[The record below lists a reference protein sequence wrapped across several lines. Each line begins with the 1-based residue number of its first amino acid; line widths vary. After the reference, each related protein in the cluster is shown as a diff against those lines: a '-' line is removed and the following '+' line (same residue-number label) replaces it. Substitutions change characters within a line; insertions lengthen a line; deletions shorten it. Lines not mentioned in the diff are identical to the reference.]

1 MKVPGG
7 DSIFDRMAEGAQ
19 GGPAA
24 ATSFTPPV
32 ADVSGDAAGVE
43 ERLKSSFTH
52 MAGQNERFLDVPE
65 LDRQVRDVRAL
76 EELGKLSTEERKRTA
91 SDNPRAKADQDAFDI
106 VDKVNAGNAD
116 FYIDQAAGSPS
127 IMDGYTPP
135 PNTRPMD
142 ADKAQALATSTLQ
155 RFGLLDQAGVDAAKA
170 RQEAEAQ
177 ATLGLPPELI
187 GDNPS
192 QAMRQAKEMG
202 GAVEAYA
209 RMYPV
214 TAGFLHD
221 FPSLV
226 RDDWENLNWLEKLG
240 RQFNNGTMR
249 GQAQVKLSQVMEDV
263 RLNGITPE
271 RIAQARLFE
280 QDMKNAAGMPM
291 DTWGQKIVGNAAEQL
306 PQFAYGMPE
315 AAKNSAAFMGMAIT
329 GALATGGATTPMVLP
344 MAAVGAK
351 VGYAEFTRQ
360 MEGGLAF
367 WELLNM
373 KDAAGNHLD
382 MTGIRVGSEIV
393 GGINAALEL
402 AELQMLTKT
411 MPWARRALS
420 EVGREAAL
428 KTLLNP
434 TFRQAM
440 FRGFGEFAKFEAK
453 EIGQE
458 VLQELTQ
465 VASEEVNKAYARRF
479 GANFAPTTSAELQD
493 RLLDIAEKTAYGMVA
508 FGGPGIAIRTVREAS
523 QTAQG
528 KQFLDTFMERIR
540 GDKLAKEAPSAFES
554 LMSANVQAG
563 VLPEKVYMAP
573 DKVLALFQDKDS
585 GQLDVDGLR
594 DFLERAGV
602 DRQVFLD
609 RIGNQADVSFDT
621 ARLGRILSTDAGQ
634 MLHSQGELT
643 FSPRERAVAQAQA
656 EVERA
661 QATGDPEAIATA
673 ESALRETETS
683 ISDADR
689 ETLDTLFQTAVSR
702 GREFRERIVADMVAA
717 GSTKTEAK
725 ANAALIDAS
734 AHVWSSETGQ
744 PVEEYYRLFGYRF
757 RKTNFGNVLANIYKR
772 DYAGVFKSERD
783 FFQRFD
789 RNEGFRQE
797 VLARVNL
804 GEAGN
809 VQGGVPQTV
818 QNENAPGGQWENS
831 AAGKRFVSHS
841 EEERLSI
848 LSQQKSKVSELEKGI
863 RPYEDGTY
871 KDLSEDE
878 AAWLEEQRTLLESL
892 RVNLAGMEAV
902 QAAAPAPAQAAPQTA
917 PQAVAPAGATMKAPA
932 VTPAATVPTAS
943 SSPQPAAGAP
953 AADALVAP
961 GPAFEV
967 VRAPARTPGGEGTIL
982 TPGGD
987 AVPFRYAVME
997 RADVH
1002 ASHLP
1007 TQGFAKNPEYAHTN
1021 ERDYRTNRAFQE
1033 RVMERAMPGKFQPEF
1048 LVGHSV
1054 DAINGA
1060 PIVDDTGSVLG
1071 GNSRKMILDLAF
1083 EKQPESAARYVD
1095 ALRAALPA
1103 LGLDPAAVDGMREP
1117 VLVRSLSRLYD
1128 APNTAKLVS
1137 AFNQDFKAAMD
1148 SRREGISNA
1157 KFITPDTAKTLAA
1170 GLDGFDTIRSYLDD
1184 KASLSFVEKM
1194 FRDGALPDSLRSRI
1208 VSEDGTLNTEG
1219 KDLVVNALRGAVV
1232 DDYELMGR
1240 VKDGTMKKVDRVIP
1254 HMLRIMSREDQ
1265 FNIQPSFKAA
1275 VALLTSWQNGKET
1288 ETFKAYMNQAGLF
1301 TDQADPRRDPVIA
1314 RLAMALAYNKELEL
1328 ARQFSAYADAAALN
1342 QPGRMAL
1349 PGTVPTFEV
1358 ALAKIGVAKTSGKA
1372 GGQKMFFQ
1380 DKRPEYQ
1387 NTEQGG
1393 ELAGVV
1399 YTADGFFAVQR
1410 KSWAWGT
1417 PYALPI
1423 EQELTSFPD
1432 SRGMKPEQ
1440 LLTSSQNALRVQAM
1454 AQQGD
1459 FVRHLQDL
1467 AGMTGG
1473 TEVLARVKSSESL
1486 TRKVEG
1492 ELQGDLLQA
1501 RDVLAGTITYPSLEA
1516 AAKAAKFLLDSRPAS
1531 EVVYFSN
1538 RYSNP
1543 TPGGFRDFYFIL
1555 RMPNGFMAELQ
1566 VNTKDMV
1573 AAKEGLGHTLY
1584 EVQRLMDSAGVPDG
1598 SMARTAL
1605 DQASQA
1611 FYAAAVSPDAAQGLS
1626 RALEDLDNN
1635 MPELRRA
1642 AEAIVPQPILDN
1654 VVGYIASAVVNGRDA
1669 LLNYRVFDQA
1679 QPVNTTGQRGP
1690 LLQRAPGRPVDILFQ
1705 DAGAKSLDLGKLTLV
1720 ERTENGATFRTGQPV
1735 TFDFVH
1741 NTKSATALY
1750 GKPDKDA
1757 PFGRG
1762 LEPSGRYVNATR
1774 DASKAPDNLES
1785 GTLTLKN
1792 PLVLDNAGLAWKQE
1806 LSDAY
1811 GGLTGKS
1818 LSLALLADG
1827 YDGVVTV
1834 DSPGGRLEHVSEIL
1848 DLTTFDEAKAL
1859 YQDRRRG
1866 DLAAVHNLSEG
1877 NLVYADKLGGLA
1889 MPSVGVTKAETPF
1902 QGFGEISLVG
1912 TPDLVD
1918 PKNTPVFDADAYT
1931 KRFPEIMH
1939 PKVPMKVGQAFFK
1952 QHMDTFKE
1960 TDELNKLQSEIWDDM
1975 VNKPNAKRALEVFSF
1990 SKAAMLMF
1998 LREQGKSV
2006 AIPRERVVT
2015 ALNFMDAQ
2023 GLAELRENLAQD
2035 TEPDRA
2041 GVGGIIAAAA
2051 RRYAEQVYG
2060 EDTEKVAKLE
2070 QSVLSGFGLQDG
2082 VVGLQ
2087 GYDKVRHALREEG
2100 KTVVAGEA
2108 LRRELQAQV
2117 NQEDFA
2123 AWAEQRVMSVYGP
2136 PFIKLRGKNAPV
2148 TLDNLVEAMRGQ
2160 KVNAQE
2166 KGITFSPGAARAAAA
2181 QKLTNAGQ
2189 YDKLRDDITSPE
2201 KRKASVAAAEDT
2213 LEAYRMAAVKA
2224 FTLKNWRGETDYWSG
2239 FDASMK
2245 ALAAS
2250 GGDPKRLQAMLQR
2263 NDFQAVGQDVL
2274 DKGVAAYKAM
2284 MSVPVEYLEAKPQRA
2299 VLLSE
2304 FVGAAVPVN
2313 TSQRVLDILER
2324 NGIRRVE
2331 FYAKPEE
2338 RGAAITR
2345 IAKGQDVLFE
2355 DNGPHLP
2362 QGVTVFGPE
2371 STQAVVHFFE
2381 AKDLST
2387 SPHEIWH
2394 IFRRVLENMATREGA
2409 SLKVRQDWALACDFV
2424 GAQVGETWTREQ
2436 EEKWADAGLTY
2447 LMEGKA
2453 PSANLRGVFGR
2464 MKDWLLSLYR
2474 TFRNMVGI
2482 NPEMRGVFDRLLATE
2497 DELKAAQADL
2507 HAVPLFT
2514 EGRAFDYDE
2523 ATRELRQATEDEI
2536 MAYRVGKLAA
2546 MRKLWAQ
2553 EGKAQ
2558 ADKMEHQVLID
2569 ALAREGGVRL
2579 DGEEVDTKTLQEI
2592 RKHRPG
2598 KLLVGPEGKL
2608 SLAEAADMV
2617 GKPTEQFLG
2626 WLASA
2631 KKKSALVREF
2641 VAEQEKAFGDDFDA
2655 SEAMM
2660 SERLEKVLELES
2672 KYLAQAVNGATYVS
2686 PKALKSWVREKT
2698 GQTKADQALVGE
2710 FDALKAALR
2719 REATAA
2725 ERAFRAGKAG
2735 EALAAKERQRAV
2747 LAELRARLADQKQ
2760 AATIQARAVR
2770 MADAALKGDSKVDWE
2785 FGEQL
2790 VRLVVH
2796 FGLEGKRKSIFPRQP
2811 ERMSSLLQFI
2821 QAKDADGW
2829 TQHSGLIPEW
2839 LFAEGQGQLGRSH
2852 PNHWKNLTVEQLRD
2866 VDKALRYL
2874 YDAGRKERQYLMDSR
2889 EIELVTVADKLIHR
2903 MDGLKQV
2910 QALADYKREG
2920 MVGGMT
2926 DNMRRA
2932 MAEITNMEYLWDQV
2946 DGWES
2951 AGRKGT
2957 RSGPAWEFI
2966 RLPLFEARTAEL
2978 KEFGRVS
2985 QELEDILQPLRGMKN
3000 RERFELAGV
3009 PLLQE
3014 VREEWGGLWNHERV
3028 LAAALN
3034 MGNAGNLGAMKAGF
3048 GWQDEHLSIIAKQL
3062 TADEWRMVQRLW
3074 DLIDSLRPLLDAA
3087 YYALHGQHMPLVEPK
3102 ALQVETKDGQVLN
3115 LKGGYYPLIGDHRLN
3130 DKAGHFAEQD
3140 LMKNETM
3147 ALFAPAK
3154 VKDSFTLKRTGMALP
3169 PRLSLSVLTRH
3180 VQQTVHYATH
3190 AVAIRNIQRIINLP
3204 EFTAQFKAKFGEH
3217 NYRML
3222 TPWLKNIARPDI
3234 PEMGFWEG
3242 ILEKWRTLGT
3252 ISALGMNL
3260 QVAMLQLSSIPQSAQ
3275 DIGWNWL
3282 LRGYSAMANP
3292 ARTVEMVKLVR
3303 ELSPLMRDRLQDMD
3317 RDVNRNLAKYGPTN
3331 RKLQFQVGDQ
3341 HVEVGMEEFQR
3352 WVVFGPISFSDACV
3366 AYPTWLG
3373 AFMKFQ
3379 SQGKDEKTAA
3389 RMADD
3394 VVLRAQ
3400 SSGNPMSLSALQH
3413 GAGWRR
3419 LITMFASFTMNY
3431 QNRLRHY
3438 VRGLREGKVSGVDY
3452 ARHLF
3457 NETLLPVVLTSIM
3470 LKLLKDNELPEP
3482 KDLAW
3487 DGFGYL
3493 LSGFPIARGIPR
3505 MLEFGYGGVMDSP
3518 AFKGVDL
3525 TAKAG
3530 KDLIK
3535 AFTDGGN
3542 AKEHLLAFI
3551 KDATDLAGFATGVPT
3566 LPVYR
3571 FAKGVHDLAS
3581 GEETNPFRPFF
3592 SPSPDKAKH

>member
-7 DSIFDRMAEGAQ
+7 DALFDRMAEGAQ
-19 GGPAA
+19 GGPASSSSSFA
-24 ATSFTPPV
+24 APV

-43 ERLKSSFTH
+43 ERLKSSFEH
-52 MAGQNERFLDVPE
+52 MASQNQRFLDVPE

-76 EELGKLSTEERKRTA
+76 DELGKLSTEERKRRIA
-91 SDNPRAKADQDAFDI
+91 ADPRAKADQDAFDI
-106 VDKVNAGNAD
+106 VDKVTAQNAD
-116 FYIDQAAGSPS
+116 FYLDKAAGSPS

-142 ADKAQALATSTLQ
+142 ADKAQALAASTLQ

-170 RQEAEAQ
+170 RVEAEAQ
-177 ATLGLPPELI
+177 ATLGLPPELL
-187 GDNPS
+187 GDNPT

-202 GAVEAYA
+202 GAVESYA

-221 FPSLV
+221 FPNLV
-226 RDDWENLNWLEKLG
+226 RDDWDSLNWLEKLG
-240 RQFNNGTMR
+240 RQFNDGTMR
-249 GQAQVKLSQVMEDV
+249 GQAQVKLSQVMEDI

-271 RIAQARLFE
+271 RIAQARLYD

-315 AAKNSAAFMGMAIT
+315 AAKHSAAFMGMAIT
-329 GALATGGATTPMVLP
+329 GALATGGATAPLVLP
-344 MAAVGAK
+344 MAGIGAK

-402 AELQMLTKT
+402 AELETLAKT
-411 MPWARRALS
+411 MPWAKRALS

-434 TFRQAM
+434 TFRQALV
-440 FRGFGEFAKFEAK
+440 RGFGEFAKFEAT
-453 EIGQE
+453 EVTQE

-479 GANFAPTTSAELQD
+479 GADFAPTTAAELKD
-493 RLLDIAEKTAYGMVA
+493 RLLDIAEKTAFGMVA
-508 FGGPGIAIRTVREAS
+508 FGGPGVTIHTVREVS
-523 QTAQG
+523 QTPQA
-528 KQFLDTFMERIR
+528 KRFLDPFLERIK
-540 GDKLAKEAPSAFES
+540 GDKLAQEAPSAFQA
-554 LMSANVQAG
+554 LMDANVKAG

-573 DKVLALFQDKDS
+573 DKVLALFQDKES

-609 RIGNQADVSFDT
+609 RMSSQADVSFDT
-621 ARLGRILSTDAGQ
+621 ARLGRVLTTEAGQ
-634 MLHSQGELT
+634 VLHSQGELT
-643 FSPRERAVAQAQA
+643 FSTRERAVTQAQA

-661 QATGDPEAIATA
+661 KATGDPETIATA
-673 ESALRETETS
+673 EAGLREAETS
-683 ISDADR
+683 VSDQDR
-689 ETLDTLFQTAVSR
+689 ETLDALFQTAVSR
-702 GREFRERIVADMVAA
+702 GREFRERLVADMVGA
-717 GSTKTEAK
+717 GASKTEAK

-734 AHVWSSETGQ
+734 AHVWSTETGQ

-757 RKTNFGNVLANIYKR
+757 RKTNFGNVLADIYRR
-772 DYAGVFKSERD
+772 DYAGVFKSEKD

-804 GEAGN
+804 TAGAPDAARKMSGEMSG
-809 VQGGVPQTV
+809 
-818 QNENAPGGQWENS
+818 EMS
-831 AAGKRFVSHS
+831 AAG
-841 EEERLSI
+841 
-848 LSQQKSKVSELEKGI
+848 
-863 RPYEDGTY
+863 PT
-871 KDLSEDE
+871 
-878 AAWLEEQRTLLESL
+878 AATES
-892 RVNLAGMEAV
+892 AK
-902 QAAAPAPAQAAPQTA
+902 PAPQNVRQDVRPGDTL
-917 PQAVAPAGATMKAPA
+917 KAPA
-932 VTPAATVPTAS
+932 EAPAAATVPTAS
-943 SSPQPAAGAP
+943 SSPATAGAP
-953 AADALVAP
+953 AVDKLVAP
-961 GPAFEV
+961 GPTHEV
-967 VRAPARTPGGEGTIL
+967 VRAPARNPGGEGTIL

-1007 TQGFAKNPEYAHTN
+1007 TQGFERNPEYAHTN
-1021 ERDYRTNRAFQE
+1021 ERNYRANRAFQE
-1033 RVMERAMPGKFQPEF
+1033 RVMERALPAKFQPEF

-1083 EKQPESAARYVD
+1083 EKHPESSARYVE
-1095 ALRAALPA
+1095 ALRGALPA
-1103 LGLDPAAVDGMREP
+1103 LGLDPAVLDGMREP
-1117 VLVRSLSRLYD
+1117 VLVRSLSRVYD

-1148 SRREGISNA
+1148 SSGEGVSAA
-1157 KFITPDTAKTLAA
+1157 KFITADTAKTLAA
-1170 GLDGFDTIRSYLDD
+1170 GLEGFDTIRAYLDD
-1184 KASLSFVEKM
+1184 KASQSFVEKM
-1194 FRDGALPDSLRSRI
+1194 FRDGALPEALRPRI
-1208 VSEDGTLNTEG
+1208 VSPDGTLNVEG
-1219 KDLVVNALRGAVV
+1219 KNLVVNALRGAVV
-1232 DDYELMGR
+1232 DDYELIGR
-1240 VKDGTMKKVDRVIP
+1240 MKDSTIKKVDRVIP
-1254 HMLRIMSREDQ
+1254 HLLRVLGREDQ
-1265 FNIQPSFKAA
+1265 FNIQPAFKAA

-1301 TDQADPRRDPVIA
+1301 TDQADPRRDPVVA

-1328 ARQFSAYADAAALN
+1328 ARQFGAYADAAALN

-1349 PGTVPTFEV
+1349 PGTTPSFEES
-1358 ALAKIGVAKTSGKA
+1358 LARIGVSKTGGKA

-1380 DKRPEYQ
+1380 DKRPEYTE
-1387 NTEQGG
+1387 TEQGG

-1410 KSWAWGT
+1410 RTWAWGE

-1423 EQELTSFPD
+1423 EQELSSFPD
-1432 SRGMKPEQ
+1432 SRGMRPEQ

-1467 AGMTGG
+1467 AGITGG
-1473 TEVLARVKSSESL
+1473 SEVLARVKSSESL

-1492 ELQGDLLQA
+1492 ELQGELGQA
-1501 RDVLAGTITYPSLEA
+1501 RDVLAGTITYDSLEK
-1516 AAKAAKFLLDSRPAS
+1516 AAKAAKYLLESRPAS
-1531 EVVYFSN
+1531 EVVYFAN
-1538 RYSNP
+1538 RYSKP

-1555 RMPNGFMAELQ
+1555 RMPNGFLAELQ
-1566 VNTKDMV
+1566 VNTRDMV

-1584 EVQRLMDSAGVPDG
+1584 EVERLMDSAGMTDG
-1598 SMARTAL
+1598 GLARAAL
-1605 DQASQA
+1605 NQVSQA
-1611 FYAAAVSPDAAQGLS
+1611 FYQAAVTPEAGQGLA

-1635 MPELRRA
+1635 MPELRKA
-1642 AEAIVPQPILDN
+1642 AEAIVPRPILDN
-1654 VVGYIASAVVNGRDA
+1654 VVAYVASAVVNGRDS

-1679 QPVNTTGQRGP
+1679 QPVNTTGKRGP
-1690 LLQRAPGRPVDILFQ
+1690 LMERNPGRPVDMLFQ
-1705 DAGAKSLDLGKLTLV
+1705 DVARGDISQETAK
-1720 ERTENGATFRTGQPV
+1720 
-1735 TFDFVH
+1735 
-1741 NTKSATALY
+1741 
-1750 GKPDKDA
+1750 
-1757 PFGRG
+1757 
-1762 LEPSGRYVNATR
+1762 
-1774 DASKAPDNLES
+1774 
-1785 GTLTLKN
+1785 
-1792 PLVLDNAGLAWKQE
+1792 
-1806 LSDAY
+1806 
-1811 GGLTGKS
+1811 
-1818 LSLALLADG
+1818 
-1827 YDGVVTV
+1827 
-1834 DSPGGRLEHVSEIL
+1834 
-1848 DLTTFDEAKAL
+1848 
-1859 YQDRRRG
+1859 RG
-1866 DLAAVHNLSEG
+1866 DLAAVHNLSEK
-1877 NLVYADKLGGLA
+1877 NLIYADNLGGLA
-1889 MPSVGVTKAETPF
+1889 MPSIGVTKAETPF
-1902 QGFGEISLVG
+1902 QGFGDISLVG

-1918 PKNTPVFDADAYT
+1918 PKKTPVFDADGWT
-1931 KRFPEIMH
+1931 RRFPEILH
-1939 PKVPMKVGQAFFK
+1939 PKVPMKAGQAFFK
-1952 QHMDTFKE
+1952 QHMDAFKE
-1960 TDELNKLQSEIWDDM
+1960 TGELNKLQSEIWDDM
-1975 VNKPNAKRALEVFSF
+1975 VNKPNAKHALEVFTYSN
-1990 SKAAMLMF
+1990 AAKLMF
-1998 LREQGKSV
+1998 LREQGKDV
-2006 AIPRERVVT
+2006 AIPRERTVT
-2015 ALNFMDAQ
+2015 ALNFMDEQ
-2023 GLAELRENLAQD
+2023 GLAELREHFAQE
-2035 TEPDRA
+2035 TETDRA
-2041 GVGGIIAAAA
+2041 GVGAIIGAAA
-2051 RRYAEQVYG
+2051 RRYAEAVYSD
-2060 EDTEKVAKLE
+2060 DTAAAAKLE
-2070 QSVLSGFGLQDG
+2070 KSTLDQFGMANGEVSLP
-2082 VVGLQ
+2082 
-2087 GYDKVRHALREEG
+2087 GYDRAAHGLREEG
-2100 KTVVAGEA
+2100 KTHVASEK
-2108 LRRELQAQV
+2108 LRRSLDEQV
-2117 NQEDFA
+2117 NQEEFD
-2123 AWAEQRVMSVYGP
+2123 AWAEARIMAPYGP
-2136 PFIKLRGKNAPV
+2136 AYIMLKGKKAPV

-2166 KGITFSPGAARAAAA
+2166 SGITFSPGKARAAAA
-2181 QKLTNAGQ
+2181 RKLTDASQ
-2189 YDKLRDDITSPE
+2189 YDAQRDNIVGPGE
-2201 KRKASVAAAEDT
+2201 RKEAVAAAEDV

-2224 FTLKNWRGETDYWSG
+2224 YTLKNWRGETDYWNG

-2245 ALAAS
+2245 ALAVS
-2250 GGDPKRLQAMLQR
+2250 GGDPRKLQAALLR
-2263 NDFQAVGQDVL
+2263 NDFQNMAQEVL

-2284 MSVPVEYLEAKPQRA
+2284 LSVPVEYLEAKPQRA

-2313 TSQRVLDILER
+2313 ASQRVLDILEK

-2338 RGAAITR
+2338 RGAAVQR
-2345 IAKGQDVLFE
+2345 IAQGQNVLFE

-2362 QGVTVFGPE
+2362 QGVTVFGQGGE
-2371 STQAVVHFFE
+2371 NQAVVHFFE

-2387 SPHEIWH
+2387 APHEIFH

-2409 SLKVRQDWALACDFV
+2409 SLKVRQDWALACEFV
-2424 GAQVGETWTREQ
+2424 GAKVGESWTREQ

-2447 LMEGKA
+2447 LMEGKS
-2453 PSANLRGVFGR
+2453 PSANLKGVFGR

-2474 TFRNMVGI
+2474 TFRNMVAI
-2482 NPEMRGVFDRLLATE
+2482 TPEVRGVFDRLLATE

-2558 ADKMEHQVLID
+2558 ADQAEHQVLID
-2569 ALAREGGVRL
+2569 ALVREGGVRL
-2579 DGEEVDTKTLQEI
+2579 DGEDVDSKTLQEI

-2608 SLAEAADMV
+2608 SMAEAADLV
-2617 GKPTEQFLG
+2617 GKPTEQLLG

-2631 KKKSALVREF
+2631 MKKSAMVREF
-2641 VAEQEKAFGDDFDA
+2641 VAQQEKAFGEDFDA

-2686 PKALKSWVREKT
+2686 PKALKAWVREKT
-2698 GQTKADQALVGE
+2698 GQTRADQALVGE

-2725 ERAFRAGKAG
+2725 ERAFRAGKAA

-2760 AATIQARAVR
+2760 AATIQARAIR
-2770 MADAALKGDSKVDWE
+2770 MADAALKKDSKVDWE

-2790 VRLVVH
+2790 LRLVVH

-2811 ERMSSLLQFI
+2811 ERMPSLLSFI

-2852 PNHWKNLTVEQLRD
+2852 PNHWKNLTMGQLRD
-2866 VDKALRYL
+2866 VDKALRYI
-2874 YDAGRKERQYLMDSR
+2874 YDAGRKEKQYLADQK
-2889 EIELVTVADKLIHR
+2889 EIGLVTVADKLIHS
-2903 MDGLKQV
+2903 MDGLKNV

-2951 AGRKGT
+2951 AGRQGT

-2966 RLPLFEARTAEL
+2966 RRPLFESRTAEL
-2978 KEFGRVS
+2978 QEFGRVS
-2985 QELEDILQPLRGMKN
+2985 AELEDILQPLRGKKN
-3000 RERFELAGV
+3000 TERFELKDI
-3009 PLLQE
+3009 PLLPE

-3048 GWQDEHLSIIAKQL
+3048 GWTDEHLAIIAKQL

-3074 DLIDSLRPLLDAA
+3074 DLVDSLRPLINAA
-3087 YYALHGQHMPLVEPK
+3087 YQALHGQPMPLVEAK

-3180 VQQTVHYATH
+3180 VQQTIHYATH
-3190 AVAIRNIQRIINLP
+3190 AVAVRNIQRIITLP
-3204 EFTAQFKAKFGEH
+3204 EFAAQFKAKFGEH

-3222 TPWLKNIARPDI
+3222 TPWLKNIARPDN

-3252 ISALGMNL
+3252 ISALGMNM
-3260 QVAMLQLSSIPQSAQ
+3260 QVAMLQLASIPQSAQ
-3275 DIGWNWL
+3275 DLGWTWL
-3282 LRGYSAMANP
+3282 LRGYAAMANP

-3317 RDVNRNLAKYGPTN
+3317 RDVQRNLAKYGPTN

-3352 WVVFGPISFSDACV
+3352 WAVFGPISFSDACV

-3438 VRGLREGKVSGVDY
+3438 VRGLREGKVSGTDY

-3482 KDLAW
+3482 KDIGW
-3487 DGFGYL
+3487 DTFGYL
-3493 LSGFPIARGIPR
+3493 LSGFPLVRGIPR
-3505 MLEFGYGGVMDSP
+3505 VLQFGYGGVMDSP
-3518 AFKGVDL
+3518 AFKGLDL

-3530 KDLIK
+3530 QDLIK
-3535 AFTDGGN
+3535 AVTDGGN
-3542 AKEHLLAFI
+3542 AKEHLLSFI

-3581 GEETNPFRPFF
+3581 GEEKNPFRPFF

>member
-1 MKVPGG
+1 M
-7 DSIFDRMAEGAQ
+7 
-19 GGPAA
+19 
-24 ATSFTPPV
+24 
-32 ADVSGDAAGVE
+32 
-43 ERLKSSFTH
+43 
-52 MAGQNERFLDVPE
+52 
-65 LDRQVRDVRAL
+65 
-76 EELGKLSTEERKRTA
+76 
-91 SDNPRAKADQDAFDI
+91 
-106 VDKVNAGNAD
+106 
-116 FYIDQAAGSPS
+116 
-127 IMDGYTPP
+127 
-135 PNTRPMD
+135 
-142 ADKAQALATSTLQ
+142 
-155 RFGLLDQAGVDAAKA
+155 
-170 RQEAEAQ
+170 
-177 ATLGLPPELI
+177 
-187 GDNPS
+187 
-192 QAMRQAKEMG
+192 
-202 GAVEAYA
+202 
-209 RMYPV
+209 
-214 TAGFLHD
+214 
-221 FPSLV
+221 
-226 RDDWENLNWLEKLG
+226 
-240 RQFNNGTMR
+240 
-249 GQAQVKLSQVMEDV
+249 
-263 RLNGITPE
+263 
-271 RIAQARLFE
+271 
-280 QDMKNAAGMPM
+280 
-291 DTWGQKIVGNAAEQL
+291 
-306 PQFAYGMPE
+306 
-315 AAKNSAAFMGMAIT
+315 
-329 GALATGGATTPMVLP
+329 
-344 MAAVGAK
+344 
-351 VGYAEFTRQ
+351 
-360 MEGGLAF
+360 
-367 WELLNM
+367 
-373 KDAAGNHLD
+373 
-382 MTGIRVGSEIV
+382 
-393 GGINAALEL
+393 
-402 AELQMLTKT
+402 
-411 MPWARRALS
+411 
-420 EVGREAAL
+420 
-428 KTLLNP
+428 
-434 TFRQAM
+434 
-440 FRGFGEFAKFEAK
+440 
-453 EIGQE
+453 
-458 VLQELTQ
+458 
-465 VASEEVNKAYARRF
+465 
-479 GANFAPTTSAELQD
+479 
-493 RLLDIAEKTAYGMVA
+493 
-508 FGGPGIAIRTVREAS
+508 
-523 QTAQG
+523 
-528 KQFLDTFMERIR
+528 
-540 GDKLAKEAPSAFES
+540 
-554 LMSANVQAG
+554 
-563 VLPEKVYMAP
+563 
-573 DKVLALFQDKDS
+573 
-585 GQLDVDGLR
+585 
-594 DFLERAGV
+594 
-602 DRQVFLD
+602 
-609 RIGNQADVSFDT
+609 
-621 ARLGRILSTDAGQ
+621 
-634 MLHSQGELT
+634 
-643 FSPRERAVAQAQA
+643 
-656 EVERA
+656 
-661 QATGDPEAIATA
+661 
-673 ESALRETETS
+673 
-683 ISDADR
+683 
-689 ETLDTLFQTAVSR
+689 
-702 GREFRERIVADMVAA
+702 
-717 GSTKTEAK
+717 
-725 ANAALIDAS
+725 
-734 AHVWSSETGQ
+734 
-744 PVEEYYRLFGYRF
+744 
-757 RKTNFGNVLANIYKR
+757 
-772 DYAGVFKSERD
+772 
-783 FFQRFD
+783 
-789 RNEGFRQE
+789 
-797 VLARVNL
+797 
-804 GEAGN
+804 
-809 VQGGVPQTV
+809 
-818 QNENAPGGQWENS
+818 
-831 AAGKRFVSHS
+831 
-841 EEERLSI
+841 
-848 LSQQKSKVSELEKGI
+848 
-863 RPYEDGTY
+863 
-871 KDLSEDE
+871 
-878 AAWLEEQRTLLESL
+878 
-892 RVNLAGMEAV
+892 
-902 QAAAPAPAQAAPQTA
+902 
-917 PQAVAPAGATMKAPA
+917 
-932 VTPAATVPTAS
+932 
-943 SSPQPAAGAP
+943 
-953 AADALVAP
+953 
-961 GPAFEV
+961 
-967 VRAPARTPGGEGTIL
+967 

-1288 ETFKAYMNQAGLF
+1288 ETFKAYMIQAGLF

-1387 NTEQGG
+1387 ITEQGG

-1417 PYALPI
+1417 PYAHPI

-1492 ELQGDLLQA
+1492 ELQGDLGQA

-1538 RYSNP
+1538 RYSKP

-1555 RMPNGFMAELQ
+1555 RMPNGFLAELQ
-1566 VNTKDMV
+1566 VNTRDMV

-1584 EVQRLMDSAGVPDG
+1584 EVERLMDSAGLPEG
-1598 SMARTAL
+1598 GLARAAL
-1605 DQASQA
+1605 NQVSQA
-1611 FYAAAVSPDAAQGLS
+1611 FYQAAVTPEAGQGLA

-1635 MPELRRA
+1635 MPELRKA
-1642 AEAIVPQPILDN
+1642 AEAIVPRPILDN
-1654 VVGYIASAVVNGRDA
+1654 VVAYVASAVVNGRDS

-1679 QPVNTTGQRGP
+1679 QPVNTTGKRGP
-1690 LLQRAPGRPVDILFQ
+1690 LMERNPGRPVDMLFQ
-1705 DAGAKSLDLGKLTLV
+1705 DVARGAQSDAFKKWSRGAPVLDTQDAVELHKFAEGVPRTWDGKRASSKAELSYWETRV
-1720 ERTENGATFRTGQPV
+1720 NENPV
-1735 TFDFVH
+1735 VLRMVHETSADPVGPDGRGFDQFKNFGSRDFGHYGEGYYFSFHDKGDSNSVFDFYLG
-1741 NTKSATALY
+1741 N
-1750 GKPDKDA
+1750 DA
-1757 PFGRG
+1757 PDWRTPHEQRVYDAGSRVM
-1762 LEPSGRYVNATR
+1762 PVYVKFEKPKILLH
-1774 DASKAPDNLES
+1774 DAPESADFKRELMSK
-1785 GTLTLKN
+1785 
-1792 PLVLDNAGLAWKQE
+1792 
-1806 LSDAY
+1806 
-1811 GGLTGKS
+1811 
-1818 LSLALLADG
+1818 G
-1827 YDGVVTV
+1827 YDGVIVGSFDPQDPESGFHIQEAVAFNPTQIKSV
-1834 DSPGGRLEHVSEIL
+1834 FNRG
-1848 DLTTFDEAKAL
+1848 TFDASDPRIL
-1859 YQDRRRG
+1859 YQDKRA
-1866 DLAAVHNLSEG
+1866 DLAAVHNLSEK
-1877 NLVYADKLGGLA
+1877 NLIYADNLGGLA
-1889 MPSVGVTKAETPF
+1889 MPSIGVTKAETPF
-1902 QGFGEISLVG
+1902 QGFGDISLVG

-1918 PKNTPVFDADAYT
+1918 PKKTPVFDADGWT
-1931 KRFPEIMH
+1931 RRFPEILH
-1939 PKVPMKVGQAFFK
+1939 PKVPMKAGQAFFK
-1952 QHMDTFKE
+1952 QHMDAFKE
-1960 TDELNKLQSEIWDDM
+1960 TGELNKLQSEIWDDM
-1975 VNKPNAKRALEVFSF
+1975 VNKPNAKHALEVFTYSN
-1990 SKAAMLMF
+1990 AAKLMF
-1998 LREQGKSV
+1998 LREQGKDV
-2006 AIPRERVVT
+2006 AIPRERTVT
-2015 ALNFMDAQ
+2015 ALNFMDEQ
-2023 GLAELRENLAQD
+2023 GLAELREHFAQE
-2035 TEPDRA
+2035 TETDRA
-2041 GVGGIIAAAA
+2041 GVGAIIGAAA
-2051 RRYAEQVYG
+2051 RRYAEAVYS
-2060 EDTEKVAKLE
+2060 DDKAAAAKLE
-2070 QSVLSGFGLQDG
+2070 KSILDQFGMANGEVSLP
-2082 VVGLQ
+2082 
-2087 GYDKVRHALREEG
+2087 GYDRAAHGLREEG
-2100 KTVVAGEA
+2100 KTHVASEK
-2108 LRRELQAQV
+2108 LRRALDEQV
-2117 NQEDFA
+2117 NQEEFD
-2123 AWAEQRVMSVYGP
+2123 AWAEARIMAPYGP
-2136 PFIKLRGKNAPV
+2136 AYIMLKGKKAPV

-2166 KGITFSPGAARAAAA
+2166 SGITFSPGKARAAAA
-2181 QKLTNAGQ
+2181 RKLTDASQ
-2189 YDKLRDDITSPE
+2189 YDAQRDNIVGPGE
-2201 KRKASVAAAEDT
+2201 RKEAVAAAEDV
-2213 LEAYRMAAVKA
+2213 LEAYRVAAVKA
-2224 FTLKNWRGETDYWSG
+2224 YTLKNWRGETDYWNG

-2245 ALAAS
+2245 ALAVS
-2250 GGDPKRLQAMLQR
+2250 GGDPRKLQAALLR
-2263 NDFQAVGQDVL
+2263 NDFQNMAQEVL

-2284 MSVPVEYLEAKPQRA
+2284 LSVPVEYLEAKPQRA

-2313 TSQRVLDILER
+2313 TSQRVLDILEK

-2338 RGAAITR
+2338 RGAAVQR
-2345 IAKGQDVLFE
+2345 IAQGQNVLFE

-2362 QGVTVFGPE
+2362 QGVTVFGQGGE
-2371 STQAVVHFFE
+2371 NQAVVHFFE

-2387 SPHEIWH
+2387 APHEIFH

-2409 SLKVRQDWALACDFV
+2409 SLKVRQDWALACEFV
-2424 GAQVGETWTREQ
+2424 GAKVGEGWTREQ

-2447 LMEGKA
+2447 LMEGKS
-2453 PSANLRGVFGR
+2453 PSANLKGVFGR

-2474 TFRNMVGI
+2474 TFRNMVAI
-2482 NPEMRGVFDRLLATE
+2482 TPEVRGVFNRLLATE

-2558 ADKMEHQVLID
+2558 ADQAEHQVLID
-2569 ALAREGGVRL
+2569 ALVREGGVRL
-2579 DGEEVDTKTLQEI
+2579 DGEDVDSKTLQEI

-2608 SLAEAADMV
+2608 SMAEAADLV
-2617 GKPTEQFLG
+2617 GKPTEQLLG

-2631 KKKSALVREF
+2631 MKKSAMVREF
-2641 VAEQEKAFGDDFDA
+2641 VAQQEKAFGEDFDA

-2686 PKALKSWVREKT
+2686 SKALKAWVREKT
-2698 GQTKADQALVGE
+2698 GQTSADQALVGE

-2770 MADAALKGDSKVDWE
+2770 MADAALKKDSKVDWE

-2790 VRLVVH
+2790 LRLVVH

-2811 ERMSSLLQFI
+2811 ERMPSLLQFI

-2852 PNHWKNLTVEQLRD
+2852 PNHWKNLTMGQLRD
-2866 VDKALRYL
+2866 VDKALRYI
-2874 YDAGRKERQYLMDSR
+2874 YDAGRKEKQYLADQK
-2889 EIELVTVADKLIHR
+2889 EIGLVTVADKLIHR
-2903 MDGLKQV
+2903 MDGLKNV

-2951 AGRKGT
+2951 AGRQGT

-2966 RLPLFEARTAEL
+2966 RRPLFESRTAEL
-2978 KEFGRVS
+2978 QEFGRVS
-2985 QELEDILQPLRGMKN
+2985 AELEDILQPLRGKKN
-3000 RERFELAGV
+3000 TERFELKDI
-3009 PLLQE
+3009 PLLPE

-3048 GWQDEHLSIIAKQL
+3048 GWTDEHLAIIAKQL

-3074 DLIDSLRPLLDAA
+3074 DLVDSLRPLINAA
-3087 YYALHGQHMPLVEPK
+3087 YQALHGQPMPLVEAK

-3180 VQQTVHYATH
+3180 VQQTIHYATH
-3190 AVAIRNIQRIINLP
+3190 AVAVRNIQRIITLP
-3204 EFTAQFKAKFGEH
+3204 EFAAQFKAKFGEH

-3222 TPWLKNIARPDI
+3222 TPWLKNIARPDN

-3252 ISALGMNL
+3252 ISALGMNM
-3260 QVAMLQLSSIPQSAQ
+3260 QVAMLQLASIPQSAQ
-3275 DIGWNWL
+3275 DLGWTWL
-3282 LRGYSAMANP
+3282 LRGYAAMANP

-3317 RDVNRNLAKYGPTN
+3317 RDVQRNLAKYGPTN

-3352 WVVFGPISFSDACV
+3352 WAVFGPISFSDACV

-3438 VRGLREGKVSGVDY
+3438 VRGLREGKVSGTDY

-3482 KDLAW
+3482 KDIGW
-3487 DGFGYL
+3487 DTFGYL
-3493 LSGFPIARGIPR
+3493 LSGFPLVRGIPR
-3505 MLEFGYGGVMDSP
+3505 VLQFGYGGVMDSP
-3518 AFKGVDL
+3518 AFKGLDL

-3530 KDLIK
+3530 QDLIK
-3535 AFTDGGN
+3535 AVTDGGN
-3542 AKEHLLAFI
+3542 AKEHLLSFI

-3581 GEETNPFRPFF
+3581 GEEKNPFRPFF